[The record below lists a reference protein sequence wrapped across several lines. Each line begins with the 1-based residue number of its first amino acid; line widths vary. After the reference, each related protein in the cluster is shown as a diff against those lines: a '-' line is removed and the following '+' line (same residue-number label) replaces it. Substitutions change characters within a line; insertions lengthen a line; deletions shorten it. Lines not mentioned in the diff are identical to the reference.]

1 MEHAGRLYEASPSVR
16 YDPGSCKLRR
26 PGGFESSVG
35 SGAQVT
41 GNEVGANSSGGVS
54 DFGEFYENESSI
66 DLSAYIEPNLEL
78 CNDEYFADIL
88 AGGAKHDGKGFGFT
102 SQQPPTVLASP
113 LHLHPH
119 HHAHHHH
126 HPHQHH
132 DSQSESGAV
141 GNPGTAADH
150 SGSAVSHFG
159 ACGQQPYLFEPR
171 PDFLYG
177 GSPFAGEPRK
187 VIVKRESVQDEARMA
202 SRVVQGVSGAP
213 LRLQAAACAQT
224 SVHLTT
230 GTSGRTT
237 TPSPSTPRLKLKK
250 EMDKGSLEYRIRRE
264 RNNIAVR
271 KSRDKAKQRSV
282 ETQIRVQELAGE
294 NERLQRRVEQ
304 LSRQLSELRTLYG
317 HLSEHGLLA
326 KHPTSYP

>member
-1 MEHAGRLYEASPSVR
+1 MVHVKLIGTNIKRLVTWLLYTASPSVR

-102 SQQPPTVLASP
+102 SQQPPT
-113 LHLHPH
+113 
-119 HHAHHHH
+119 
-126 HPHQHH
+126 HH
-132 DSQSESGAV
+132 DSQSES
-141 GNPGTAADH
+141 
-150 SGSAVSHFG
+150 
-159 ACGQQPYLFEPR
+159 
-171 PDFLYG
+171 
-177 GSPFAGEPRK
+177 
-187 VIVKRESVQDEARMA
+187 
-202 SRVVQGVSGAP
+202 GVSGAP

-230 GTSGRTT
+230 GTSGRAT

-317 HLSEHGLLA
+317 HLSEHANIGSSQRS
-326 KHPTSYP
+326 TCC